1 MRFTCLLWPT
11 FVVVKTLL
19 GGLTNSVVALT
30 LDMGHWLMPFLCSR
44 GGYARVEEEALSVRS
59 FGVRCTKKEEIGLLP
74 NQRYP
79 GEVVSED
86 EKIKASEMLVAPR
99 ISECF
104 GLL

>member
-1 MRFTCLLWPT
+1 M
-11 FVVVKTLL
+11 
-19 GGLTNSVVALT
+19 
-30 LDMGHWLMPFLCSR
+30 
-44 GGYARVEEEALSVRS
+44 EEEALSVRS

-99 ISECF
+99 AA
-104 GLL
+104 